1 MLTIIG
7 LFIIITI
14 VTLLMMG
21 KTSPIIAMS
30 VTPLI
35 GALLAGYSFSE
46 ISTFFE
52 LGIKQVSSVATM
64 FLFAILF
71 FSIMKDLHIFN
82 PLIRIMIS
90 LTRGNVIIVCV
101 VTALVAAVVHLD
113 GSGAATF
120 LIIIPA
126 FLPLYRRLGMSPYL
140 MLLIMCTSMGVMNMV
155 PWGGPLGR
163 ASAVTGIQAAE
174 LWQKLIPVQLFGIL
188 GSMVFAA
195 IMGVRKNKRIAK
207 AKRKGTTPYQKD
219 SLLAIF
225 DEEQPE
231 TGTEKPKKF
240 GINILLIVVSITCLA
255 LGLFSAPY
263 IFMVAFSVALVINYP
278 KPRDQIAI
286 ISHHAPQALSMVAI
300 ILSAGAFLGIMSNG
314 KMLES
319 IALDLAAIL
328 PHSWV
333 DNLHIIVG
341 ILGVPMDIFTSTDAY
356 YFALLPIVQ
365 EVTAGGGVPA
375 ADVVYAMAIG
385 NNAGTFVSPFS
396 PAAWLAMGIA
406 GTDMGRHLRYS
417 FGWIWL
423 FSFFTLGVGFFLG
436 LF

>member
-140 MLLIMCTSMGVMNMV
+140 MLLIMCTSMGVMSMV

-195 IMGVRKNKRIAK
+195 IMGVRENKRIAK